1 MPVSSSGDAGSN
13 PAPASILEVFL
24 TRLSVRCLVIILI
37 ASLCFAVF
45 TLGASA
51 AGSTPSV
58 TAIFQARRS
67 IPGSNLLTL
76 QLGLGES
83 GPASEYHLYSLSVS
97 FSEPGSLAIT
107 IYGAGGSTVS
117 GNGVSYTVSGSAL
130 IVSVVASEAG
140 SVPVTVSRG
149 SYEFA
154 TPSVGLNSWIPASSG
169 GGGSGGG
176 DTPSE
181 SDWTLGN
188 NFGDWRPGL
197 AVPNQTST
205 STQWKTYNDYIGEY
219 VTTVSTTG
227 ESKSF
232 SGPADSF
239 FVSALAA
246 LSYDDWSWGVGEDG
260 KMYFSPPSFAE
271 GSWLDNIWRMDV
283 YLYYNLANQTGWFGG
298 VNNRLDTLNA
308 RVLQILS
315 VLANDEDVKIKDAT
329 TDHRNWITDFFE
341 GENTG
346 KPTTSDNDAVKDSI
360 NTVKEQFQTSYSVG
374 DIGSIFSGNSYDNN
388 IWYTFWSQPVFND
401 VNGLSRGGF
410 GGSSTYSLSP
420 NFSQPSWSSQYS
432 YDDDTIPDMAGFG
445 GGLSD

>member
-24 TRLSVRCLVIILI
+24 TRLSVRCLIIILI

-51 AGSTPSV
+51 ADSTPSV
-58 TAIFQARRS
+58 SASFSYFDHSPANMMS
-67 IPGSNLLTL
+67 ITLNLGQT
-76 QLGLGES
+76 
-83 GPASEYHLYSLSVS
+83 YSRALNNCFLSDLNVS
-97 FSEPGSLAIT
+97 FSEAGSLAFT

-117 GNGVSYTVSGSAL
+117 GDGVSYTVSGSAL
-130 IVSVVASEAG
+130 IVSVVSSQAG
-140 SVPVTVSRG
+140 DVPITVSPSPGPR
-149 SYEFA
+149 A
-154 TPSVGLNSWIPASSG
+154 TPQVGLNSWIPGSG
-169 GGGSGGG
+169 GESGGG
-176 DTPSE
+176 DSPSSPE
-181 SDWTLGN
+181 WTLGN

-205 STQWKTYNDYIGEY
+205 STQWQTYNQYIGEY
-219 VTTVSTTG
+219 VTTVSSSG
-227 ESKSF
+227 DSKSF

-260 KMYFSPPSFAE
+260 QMYFSPPAFAE
-271 GSWLDNIWRMDV
+271 GSWLDNMWRMDV

-315 VLANDEDVKIKDAT
+315 VLANDEDVAIKDAT
-329 TDHRNWITDFFE
+329 TDHRNWIIDFFQ
-341 GENTG
+341 GDNTG

-360 NTVKEQFQTSYSVG
+360 NIVKEQFQTSYTVG

-410 GGSSTYSLSP
+410 GGFSTYSLSP
-420 NFSQPSWSSQYS
+420 ERSQPSWSSQYS

>member
-1 MPVSSSGDAGSN
+1 M
-13 PAPASILEVFL
+13 
-24 TRLSVRCLVIILI
+24 TRIPVRCLVLILI

-51 AGSTPSV
+51 ADSTPSV
-58 TAIFQARRS
+58 TASFTVRTMFNGPTS
-67 IPGSNLLTL
+67 TLTL
-76 QLGLGES
+76 SLGQT
-83 GPASEYHLYSLSVS
+83 GPGNFVVSYLSSLSVS
-97 FSEPGSLAIT
+97 FSEAGSLAFT
-107 IYGAGGSTVS
+107 IYGAGDVTVS
-117 GNGVSYTVSGSAL
+117 GSGVSYTVSGSAL
-130 IVSVVASEAG
+130 IISVVSSQAGPVDVSV
-140 SVPVTVSRG
+140 TLN
-149 SYEFA
+149 SYAQNA
-154 TPSVGLNSWIPASSG
+154 TPKVGLNSWIPSSG
-169 GGGSGGG
+169 GGSSGG
-176 DTPSE
+176 DTPAE
-181 SDWTLGN
+181 PEWTLGN

-205 STQWKTYNDYIGEY
+205 STQWKTYNEFIGEY
-219 VTTVSTTG
+219 VTTVTTTG
-227 ESKSF
+227 DSKSF

-246 LSYDDWSWGVGEDG
+246 LTYDDWSWGVGEDG
-260 KMYFSPPSFAE
+260 KMYFSPPAFAE

-298 VNNRLDTLNA
+298 VNDRLDTLNA

-346 KPTTSDNDAVKDSI
+346 KPTPSDNDAVNDSM
-360 NTVKEQFQTSYSVG
+360 NTVKNQFQSSYTVG
-374 DIGSIFSGNSYDNN
+374 DIGSIFTGNSYDNN

-410 GGSSTYSLSP
+410 GGGKAP
-420 NFSQPSWSSQYS
+420 ACAPAASQPSWSSQYS
-432 YDDDTIPDMAGFG
+432 YEDDSIPDMSGFG

>member
-1 MPVSSSGDAGSN
+1 M
-13 PAPASILEVFL
+13 
-24 TRLSVRCLVIILI
+24 TRIPVRCLVLILI
-37 ASLCFAVF
+37 ASLCFVVF

-51 AGSTPSV
+51 ADSTPSV
-58 TAIFQARRS
+58 TATFEVQRFGPR
-67 IPGSNLLTL
+67 PPQTLTL
-76 QLGLGES
+76 SLGETAPRS
-83 GPASEYHLYSLSVS
+83 GTFALSSLSVT
-97 FSEPGSLAIT
+97 FSEPGALAIT

-140 SVPVTVSRG
+140 AVPITVTRG
-149 SYEFA
+149 SFETG
-154 TPSVGLNSWIPASSG
+154 TPQVGLNSWIPDSSG

-176 DTPSE
+176 DSPA
-181 SDWTLGN
+181 WTLGN

-205 STQWKTYNDYIGEY
+205 STQWKTYNEYIGEY
-219 VTTVSTTG
+219 VTEVTTSG
-227 ESKSF
+227 DSKSF

-260 KMYFSPPSFAE
+260 KMYFSPPAFAE

-298 VNNRLDTLNA
+298 VNDRLDTLNA

-315 VLANDEDVKIKDAT
+315 VLANDEDVAIKDAT
-329 TDHRNWITDFFE
+329 TDHRNWIIDFFQ
-341 GENTG
+341 GDNTG

-360 NTVKEQFQTSYSVG
+360 NTVKEQFQTSYTVG

-420 NFSQPSWSSQYS
+420 DSSQPSWSSQYS
-432 YDDDTIPDMAGFG
+432 YDDDSIPDMAGFG

>member
-1 MPVSSSGDAGSN
+1 M
-13 PAPASILEVFL
+13 
-24 TRLSVRCLVIILI
+24 TRFPVRCLVLILI

-51 AGSTPSV
+51 ADSTPSV
-58 TAIFQARRS
+58 TATFSVAGR
-67 IPGSNLLTL
+67 PGGPSSSVSLSLGQSASSSGYSCLT
-76 QLGLGES
+76 
-83 GPASEYHLYSLSVS
+83 SLSVN
-97 FSEPGSLAIT
+97 FSEPGSLALT

-117 GNGVSYTVSGSAL
+117 GSGVSYTVSGSAL
-130 IVSVVASEAG
+130 IVSVVASQAG
-140 SVPVTVSRG
+140 DVPITVSKG
-149 SYEFA
+149 SQSSA
-154 TPSVGLNSWIPASSG
+154 TPQVGLNSWIPDSG

-176 DTPSE
+176 ETPADPE
-181 SDWTLGN
+181 WTLGN

-205 STQWKTYNDYIGEY
+205 STQWKTYNEYIGEY
-219 VTTVSTTG
+219 VTTVTTTG
-227 ESKSF
+227 DSKSF
-232 SGPADSF
+232 SGPSDSF

-246 LSYDDWSWGVGEDG
+246 LTYDDWSWGVGEDG
-260 KMYFSPPSFAE
+260 KMYFSPPAFAE

-298 VNNRLDTLNA
+298 VNDRLDTLNA

-346 KPTTSDNDAVKDSI
+346 KPTTSDNDSVNDSM
-360 NTVKEQFQTSYSVG
+360 NTVKNQFQSSYTVG
-374 DIGSIFSGNSYDNN
+374 DIGSIFTGNSYDNN

-410 GGSSTYSLSP
+410 SGGKAP
-420 NFSQPSWSSQYS
+420 ARAPAASQPSWSSHYS
-432 YDDDTIPDMAGFG
+432 YDDDSIPDMSGFG

>member
-1 MPVSSSGDAGSN
+1 MPVSSSGDVGSN

-24 TRLSVRCLVIILI
+24 TRLPFRCLVIILI

-51 AGSTPSV
+51 ADSTPSV
-58 TAIFQARRS
+58 SADFSYFIDSPAGGFLS
-67 IPGSNLLTL
+67 LTL
-76 QLGLGES
+76 NLGEKHSRSVYSFLS
-83 GPASEYHLYSLSVS
+83 GLTVS
-97 FSEPGSLAIT
+97 FSVPGSLAIT

-117 GNGVSYTVSGSAL
+117 GDGVSYTVSGSAL
-130 IVSVVASEAG
+130 IVSVVSSQAG
-140 SVPVTVSRG
+140 DVPITVTTG
-149 SYEFA
+149 SSKRA
-154 TPSVGLNSWIPASSG
+154 TPQVGLNSWIPGSG
-169 GGGSGGG
+169 GESGGG
-176 DTPSE
+176 DSPSSPE
-181 SDWTLGN
+181 WTLGD

-205 STQWKTYNDYIGEY
+205 STQWQTYNQYIGEY
-219 VTTVSTTG
+219 VTTVSSSG
-227 ESKSF
+227 DSKSF

-260 KMYFSPPSFAE
+260 KMYFSPPAFAE
-271 GSWLDNIWRMDV
+271 GSWLDNMWRMDV

-315 VLANDEDVKIKDAT
+315 VLANDEDVAIKDAT
-329 TDHRNWITDFFE
+329 TDHRNWITDFFQ
-341 GENTG
+341 GDNTG
-346 KPTTSDNDAVKDSI
+346 KPTTSDNDAVKNSI
-360 NTVKEQFQTSYSVG
+360 NTVKEQFQTSYTVG

-388 IWYTFWSQPVFND
+388 IWYTFWSQSVFND

-420 NFSQPSWSSQYS
+420 DRSLSSWSSQYS

>member
-24 TRLSVRCLVIILI
+24 TRLSVRCFVIIFI

-51 AGSTPSV
+51 ADSTPSV
-58 TAIFQARRS
+58 SAEFTYVDPHNPMVNTI
-67 IPGSNLLTL
+67 TL
-76 QLGLGES
+76 SLGDKFNKSVNCFLS
-83 GPASEYHLYSLSVS
+83 SLSVS

-130 IVSVVASEAG
+130 IVSVVSSQAG
-140 SVPVTVSRG
+140 DIPITVSTG
-149 SYEFA
+149 SDSRA
-154 TPSVGLNSWIPASSG
+154 TPQVGLNSWIPDSS

-176 DTPSE
+176 DTPPSY
-181 SDWTLGN
+181 DWTLGN

-205 STQWKTYNDYIGEY
+205 STQWQTYNQYIGEY
-219 VTTVSTTG
+219 VTTVSSSG
-227 ESKSF
+227 DSKSF

-260 KMYFSPPSFAE
+260 KMYFSPPAFAE
-271 GSWLDNIWRMDV
+271 GSWLDNMWRMDV

-315 VLANDEDVKIKDAT
+315 VLANDEDVQIKDAT
-329 TDHRNWITDFFE
+329 TDHRNWIIDFFQ

-360 NTVKEQFQTSYSVG
+360 NTVKDQFQTSYTVG

-388 IWYTFWSQPVFND
+388 IWYTFWTQPVFDD

-420 NFSQPSWSSQYS
+420 NPSQPSWSSQYS

>member
-1 MPVSSSGDAGSN
+1 MD
-13 PAPASILEVFL
+13 VFL
-24 TRLSVRCLVIILI
+24 NGFISDSAVYRQ
-37 ASLCFAVF
+37 AAFAVF

-51 AGSTPSV
+51 ADSTPSV
-58 TAIFQARRS
+58 TATFEIQRFS
-67 IPGSNLLTL
+67 PSHPPESVTL
-76 QLGLGES
+76 SLGET
-83 GPASEYHLYSLSVS
+83 YSSQTRSALSALSVT

-117 GNGVSYTVSGSAL
+117 GNGVSYNVSGSAL
-130 IVSVVASEAG
+130 IVSVVASQAG
-140 SVPVTVSRG
+140 DVPITVSKG
-149 SYEFA
+149 SRQSG
-154 TPSVGLNSWIPASSG
+154 TPQVGLNSWIPDSG

-176 DTPSE
+176 ETPADPE
-181 SDWTLGN
+181 WLLGN

-205 STQWKTYNDYIGEY
+205 STQWKTYNEYIGEY
-219 VTTVSTTG
+219 VTTVTTTG
-227 ESKSF
+227 DSKSF

-260 KMYFSPPSFAE
+260 KMYFSPPAFAE

-283 YLYYNLANQTGWFGG
+283 YLYYNLVNQTGWFGG
-298 VNNRLDTLNA
+298 VNDRLDTLNA

-315 VLANDEDVKIKDAT
+315 VLANDEDVAIKDAT
-329 TDHRNWITDFFE
+329 TDHRNWIIDFFQ
-341 GENTG
+341 GDNTG
-346 KPTTSDNDAVKDSI
+346 KPTTSDNDAVNDSI
-360 NTVKEQFQTSYSVG
+360 NTVKEQFQTSYTVG

-388 IWYTFWSQPVFND
+388 IWYTFWSQPVFDD

-420 NFSQPSWSSQYS
+420 DRSQSSWSSQYS

>member
-1 MPVSSSGDAGSN
+1 M
-13 PAPASILEVFL
+13 
-24 TRLSVRCLVIILI
+24 TRSFVRCLVLILI

-45 TLGASA
+45 SLGASA
-51 AGSTPSV
+51 ADSTPTVSATFSV
-58 TAIFQARRS
+58 ASR
-67 IPGSNLLTL
+67 PG
-76 QLGLGES
+76 
-83 GPASEYHLYSLSVS
+83 GPSSSVSLSLGQSASSSGYSRLTALSVN

-117 GNGVSYTVSGSAL
+117 GPGVSYTVSGDAL
-130 IVSVVASEAG
+130 IVSVVSSQAG
-140 SVPVTVSRG
+140 SVPITVSTG
-149 SYEFA
+149 SDKQA
-154 TPSVGLNSWIPASSG
+154 MPQVGLNSWIPDS

-176 DTPSE
+176 ETPAE
-181 SDWTLGN
+181 PEWTLGN

-205 STQWKTYNDYIGEY
+205 STQWKTYNEYIGEY

-227 ESKSF
+227 DSKSF

-246 LSYDDWSWGVGEDG
+246 LTYDDWSWGVGEDG
-260 KMYFSPPSFAE
+260 KMYFSPPAFAE

-298 VNNRLDTLNA
+298 VNDRLDTLNA

-341 GENTG
+341 GENSG
-346 KPTTSDNDAVKDSI
+346 KPTTSDNDAVNDSM
-360 NTVKEQFQTSYSVG
+360 NTVKNQFQSSYTVG
-374 DIGSIFSGNSYDNN
+374 DIGSIFTGNSYDNN

-410 GGSSTYSLSP
+410 GGDKAP
-420 NFSQPSWSSQYS
+420 ARAPAASQSSWSYQYS
-432 YDDDTIPDMAGFG
+432 YDDDSIPDMSGFG

>member
-1 MPVSSSGDAGSN
+1 M
-13 PAPASILEVFL
+13 
-24 TRLSVRCLVIILI
+24 TRFPVRCLVLILI

-58 TAIFQARRS
+58 TALFYFRS
-67 IPGSNLLTL
+67 MPGGAWSSVSLS
-76 QLGLGES
+76 LGES
-83 GPASEYHLYSLSVS
+83 ASHSSWRQSYLNSLSVS
-97 FSEPGSLAIT
+97 FSEAGSLAFT
-107 IYGAGGSTVS
+107 IYGAGGVSVS
-117 GNGVSYTVSGSAL
+117 GDGVSYTVSGSAL
-130 IVSVVASEAG
+130 IVSVVASQAG
-140 SVPVTVSRG
+140 SVPITVSSAS
-149 SYEFA
+149 SYDLNV
-154 TPSVGLNSWIPASSG
+154 TPQLGLNSWIPDSG

-176 DTPSE
+176 ETPAE
-181 SDWTLGN
+181 PEWTLGN

-205 STQWKTYNDYIGEY
+205 STQWKTYNEYIGEY
-219 VTTVSTTG
+219 VTEVSTSG
-227 ESKSF
+227 DSKSF

-246 LSYDDWSWGVGEDG
+246 LTYDDWSWGVGEDG
-260 KMYFSPPSFAE
+260 KMYFSPPAFAE

-298 VNNRLDTLNA
+298 VNDRLDTLNA

-329 TDHRNWITDFFE
+329 TDHRNWITDFFQ
-341 GENTG
+341 GEDTG
-346 KPTTSDNDAVKDSI
+346 KPTPSDNDAVNDSM
-360 NTVKEQFQTSYSVG
+360 NTLKNQFQSSYTVG
-374 DIGSIFSGNSYDNN
+374 DIGSIFTGNSYDNN
-388 IWYTFWSQPVFND
+388 IWYTFWSQTVFND

-410 GGSSTYSLSP
+410 GGGKAPARAPAVSSH
-420 NFSQPSWSSQYS
+420 PSWSSQYS
-432 YDDDTIPDMAGFG
+432 YDDDSIPDMTGFG

>member
-1 MPVSSSGDAGSN
+1 M
-13 PAPASILEVFL
+13 
-24 TRLSVRCLVIILI
+24 TRIPVRCLVLILI

-51 AGSTPSV
+51 ADSTPSV
-58 TAIFQARRS
+58 TATFKTQGR
-67 IPGSNLLTL
+67 PGGPSSSFTLDLGQTYHSSLSSCLT
-76 QLGLGES
+76 G
-83 GPASEYHLYSLSVS
+83 LSVS

-117 GNGVSYTVSGSAL
+117 GSGVSYTVSGSAL
-130 IVSVVASEAG
+130 IVSVVASQAGDVPITVSEG
-140 SVPVTVSRG
+140 SVQN
-149 SYEFA
+149 A
-154 TPSVGLNSWIPASSG
+154 TPQVGLNSWIPDSG

-176 DTPSE
+176 DTPADPE
-181 SDWTLGN
+181 WTLGN

-205 STQWKTYNDYIGEY
+205 SVQWKTYNEYIGEY
-219 VTTVSTTG
+219 VTTVTTSG
-227 ESKSF
+227 DSKSF

-246 LSYDDWSWGVGEDG
+246 LTYDDWSWGVGEDG
-260 KMYFSPPSFAE
+260 KMYFSPPAFAE

-298 VNNRLDTLNA
+298 VNDRLDTLNA

-346 KPTTSDNDAVKDSI
+346 KPTPSDNDAVNDSM
-360 NTVKEQFQTSYSVG
+360 NTVKNQFQSSYTVG
-374 DIGSIFSGNSYDNN
+374 DIGSIFTSNSYDNN

-410 GGSSTYSLSP
+410 GGGKAP
-420 NFSQPSWSSQYS
+420 ARAPAVSQPSWSSQYS
-432 YDDDTIPDMAGFG
+432 YDDDSIPDMSGFG

>member
-1 MPVSSSGDAGSN
+1 M
-13 PAPASILEVFL
+13 

-51 AGSTPSV
+51 ADSTPSV
-58 TAIFQARRS
+58 SATFEIHSFS
-67 IPGSNLLTL
+67 PSKPPYTITL
-76 QLGLGES
+76 SLGQSDSQSSLCALS
-83 GPASEYHLYSLSVS
+83 ALSVT

-130 IVSVVASEAG
+130 IVSVVASQAGDVPITVSKG
-140 SVPVTVSRG
+140 SVETG
-149 SYEFA
+149 
-154 TPSVGLNSWIPASSG
+154 TPQVGLNSWIPDSG

-176 DTPSE
+176 DSPSVP
-181 SDWTLGN
+181 DWTLGN

-205 STQWKTYNDYIGEY
+205 STEWKKYSQYIGEY

-227 ESKSF
+227 DSKSF

-283 YLYYNLANQTGWFGG
+283 YLYYNLVNQTGWFGG
-298 VNNRLDTLNA
+298 VNDRFDTLNS

-329 TDHRNWITDFFE
+329 TDHRNWIIDFFQ
-341 GENTG
+341 GDNTG

-420 NFSQPSWSSQYS
+420 NRSLPSWSSQYS

>member
-1 MPVSSSGDAGSN
+1 M
-13 PAPASILEVFL
+13 
-24 TRLSVRCLVIILI
+24 TRFPFRCLVLILI

-51 AGSTPSV
+51 ADSTPSV
-58 TAIFQARRS
+58 SATFDV
-67 IPGSNLLTL
+67 PPVTETL
-76 QLGLGES
+76 SLGETSPRS
-83 GPASEYHLYSLSVS
+83 GSCRLSALSVS
-97 FSEPGSLAIT
+97 FSVPGSLAIT

-117 GNGVSYTVSGSAL
+117 GSGVSYTVSGSAL
-130 IVSVVASEAG
+130 LVSVVASQAG
-140 SVPVTVSRG
+140 DVPITVSVGSLKRG
-149 SYEFA
+149 
-154 TPSVGLNSWIPASSG
+154 TPQVGLNSWIPDSSG
-169 GGGSGGG
+169 GGGGE
-176 DTPSE
+176 TPADPE
-181 SDWTLGN
+181 WTLGN

-219 VTTVSTTG
+219 VTTVTTTG
-227 ESKSF
+227 DSKSF

-260 KMYFSPPSFAE
+260 KMYFSPPAFAE
-271 GSWLDNIWRMDV
+271 GSWLDNMWRMDV

-298 VNNRLDTLNA
+298 VNDRLDTLNA

-315 VLANDEDVKIKDAT
+315 VLANDEDVQIKDAT
-329 TDHRNWITDFFE
+329 TDHRNWIIDFFQ
-341 GENTG
+341 GDNTG
-346 KPTTSDNDAVKDSI
+346 KPTTSDNDAVKNSI
-360 NTVKEQFQTSYSVG
+360 NTVKEQFQTSYTVG

-420 NFSQPSWSSQYS
+420 DRSQPSWSSQYS

>member
-13 PAPASILEVFL
+13 PAPASTLEVFL

-37 ASLCFAVF
+37 ASLCFSVF

-51 AGSTPSV
+51 ADSTPSV
-58 TAIFQARRS
+58 SAGFTYVDPHNPMVNTI
-67 IPGSNLLTL
+67 TL
-76 QLGLGES
+76 SLGEK
-83 GPASEYHLYSLSVS
+83 YHKSVRCFLSSLSVS

-130 IVSVVASEAG
+130 IVSVVSSQAG
-140 SVPVTVSRG
+140 DIPITVSRG
-149 SYEFA
+149 SDSLA
-154 TPSVGLNSWIPASSG
+154 TPQVGLNSWIPGS

-181 SDWTLGN
+181 PEWTLGN

-205 STQWKTYNDYIGEY
+205 STQWQTYNQYIGEY
-219 VTTVSTTG
+219 VTTVSSSG
-227 ESKSF
+227 DSKSF

-271 GSWLDNIWRMDV
+271 GSWLDNMWRMDV

-315 VLANDEDVKIKDAT
+315 VLANDEDVAIKDAT
-329 TDHRNWITDFFE
+329 TDHRNWIIEFFQ
-341 GENTG
+341 GDNTG
-346 KPTTSDNDAVKDSI
+346 KPTTSDNDAVKNSI
-360 NTVKEQFQTSYSVG
+360 NTVKEQFQTSYTVG

-420 NFSQPSWSSQYS
+420 DSSPSSWSSQYS

>member
-1 MPVSSSGDAGSN
+1 M
-13 PAPASILEVFL
+13 
-24 TRLSVRCLVIILI
+24 TRIPVRCLVLILI

-51 AGSTPSV
+51 ADSTPSV
-58 TAIFQARRS
+58 TATFTISGR
-67 IPGSNLLTL
+67 PGGPSHTLTL
-76 QLGLGES
+76 NLGGS
-83 GPASEYHLYSLSVS
+83 FTQAQYSCLSALSVS
-97 FSEPGSLAIT
+97 FSEPGALAIT

-130 IVSVVASEAG
+130 IVSVVASQAG
-140 SVPVTVSRG
+140 DVPISVSVG
-149 SYEFA
+149 SQQNA
-154 TPSVGLNSWIPASSG
+154 TPQVGLNSWIPDSG

-176 DTPSE
+176 DTPAE
-181 SDWTLGN
+181 PEWTLGN

-205 STQWKTYNDYIGEY
+205 STQWKTYNEYIGEY
-219 VTTVSTTG
+219 VTTVTTTG
-227 ESKSF
+227 DSKSF

-246 LSYDDWSWGVGEDG
+246 LTYDDWSWGVGEDG
-260 KMYFSPPSFAE
+260 KMYFSPPAFAE

-298 VNNRLDTLNA
+298 VNDRLDTLNA

-346 KPTTSDNDAVKDSI
+346 KPTPSDNDAVNDSM
-360 NTVKEQFQTSYSVG
+360 NTVKNQFQSSYTVG
-374 DIGSIFSGNSYDNN
+374 DIGSIFTGNSYDNN

-410 GGSSTYSLSP
+410 GGGKAP
-420 NFSQPSWSSQYS
+420 ARAPAASQPSWSSQYS
-432 YDDDTIPDMAGFG
+432 YDDDSIPDMSGFG